1 MRIADTLAMITAAL
15 SGRLEMVNYRR
26 HPIFNLDVPT
36 TCPGVPD
43 QVLDPRSTWADP
55 VQYDEQATR
64 LARMF
69 MDNFK
74 VFEGDV
80 SGHVSAAGPTI

>member
-1 MRIADTLAMITAAL
+1 
-15 SGRLEMVNYRR
+15 
-26 HPIFNLDVPT
+26 
-36 TCPGVPD
+36 
-43 QVLDPRSTWADP
+43 